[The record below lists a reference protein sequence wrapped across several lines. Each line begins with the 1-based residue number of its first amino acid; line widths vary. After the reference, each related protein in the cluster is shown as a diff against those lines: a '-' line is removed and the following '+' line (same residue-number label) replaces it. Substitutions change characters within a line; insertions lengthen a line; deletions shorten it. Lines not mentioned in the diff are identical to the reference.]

1 MRRVDQV
8 DESNCR
14 SPTPLIQESQDTSA
28 GRQDQRAKTT
38 AIEKLPATVEPAPRR
53 RKRCTG
59 YPVLPPLRRPQSFD
73 NEEPSKK
80 EWPLKPEEEKKVLV
94 STSRRISFTRVGAH
108 LLPASITIFL
118 IGFNAFGFL
127 NGPQITTPA
136 AFFLQVAS
144 KFHVRGLVPLRRAY
158 MFFGYQEVLYPHW
171 QTKLTSLQ
179 ELTIGGSLAVVVL
192 DVIRHQLYTT
202 GSIWAC

>member
-1 MRRVDQV
+1 MRRVDKV

-53 RKRCTG
+53 RKNDVPAT
-59 YPVLPPLRRPQSFD
+59 QSFLR
-73 NEEPSKK
+73 SVGLKALTTRS
-80 EWPLKPEEEKKVLV
+80 PLKRNGRSSRKEEKKVLV
-94 STSRRISFTRVGAH
+94 SSSRRISFTRVGAH

-158 MFFGYQEVLYPHW
+158 MFFGYREVLYPHW
-171 QTKLTSLQ
+171 QAKLTSL
-179 ELTIGGSLAVVVL
+179 
-192 DVIRHQLYTT
+192 
-202 GSIWAC
+202 